1 MMNGVQWMQLQGI
14 SGLTKE
20 ELKQL
25 LDFSNDITNISER
38 YIVACQIISNLLE
51 EEIKQELEDFDDSV
65 DLTICKMLLDGDV
78 VVEPEDR
85 KLH

>member
-1 MMNGVQWMQLQGI
+1 MNGGQWMQLQGI
-14 SGLTKE
+14 NGLTKE
-20 ELKQL
+20 ELTQL
-25 LDFSNDITNISER
+25 LDFSNDVTNMTQR

-51 EEIKQELEDFDDSV
+51 ENIKEGIENFDDSV

-78 VVEPEDR
+78 TVEPEDR

>member
-1 MMNGVQWMQLQGI
+1 MQLQGI
-14 SGLTKE
+14 NGLTKD

-25 LDFSNDITNISER
+25 LDFSNDVTNISER

-51 EEIKQELEDFDDSV
+51 EEIKQELENFDDSV

-78 VVEPEDR
+78 VVELEDR

>member
-1 MMNGVQWMQLQGI
+1 MQLQGI
-14 SGLTKE
+14 NGLTKD

-25 LDFSNDITNISER
+25 LDFSNDLTNISER
-38 YIVACQIISNLLE
+38 YIVACQIISNILE
-51 EEIKQELEDFDDSV
+51 ENIKEGIENFDDSV

-78 VVEPEDR
+78 TVEPEDR

>member
-1 MMNGVQWMQLQGI
+1 MMNGGQWMQLQDI
-14 SGLTKE
+14 NGLTKD

-25 LDFSNDITNISER
+25 LDFSNDITNITQR

-51 EEIKQELEDFDDSV
+51 ENRKGIENFDDSV

-78 VVEPEDR
+78 VIEPEDR

>member
-1 MMNGVQWMQLQGI
+1 MQLQGI
-14 SGLTKE
+14 NGLTKE

>member
-1 MMNGVQWMQLQGI
+1 MQLQGI
-14 SGLTKE
+14 NGLTKD

-25 LDFSNDITNISER
+25 LDFSNDLTNISER

-51 EEIKQELEDFDDSV
+51 EEIKQELENFDDSV

>member
-1 MMNGVQWMQLQGI
+1 MQLQGI
-14 SGLTKE
+14 NGLTKD

-51 EEIKQELEDFDDSV
+51 EDIKQVLEDFDDSV

>member
-1 MMNGVQWMQLQGI
+1 MQLQGI
-14 SGLTKE
+14 NGLTKE

-51 EEIKQELEDFDDSV
+51 EEIKQELEDFNDSV

-78 VVEPEDR
+78 VVEPEHR

>member
-1 MMNGVQWMQLQGI
+1 MQLQGI
-14 SGLTKE
+14 NGLTKE

-78 VVEPEDR
+78 VVEPEHR

>member
-1 MMNGVQWMQLQGI
+1 MQLQGI
-14 SGLTKE
+14 NGLTKE

-25 LDFSNDITNISER
+25 LDFSNDVTNMTQR

-51 EEIKQELEDFDDSV
+51 ENIKEGIENFDDSV

>member
-1 MMNGVQWMQLQGI
+1 MQLQGI
-14 SGLTKE
+14 NGLTKD

-25 LDFSNDITNISER
+25 LDFSNDETNITER
-38 YIVACQIISNLLE
+38 YVVACQIISNLLE
-51 EEIKQELEDFDDSV
+51 EDIKQELENFDDSV

>member
-1 MMNGVQWMQLQGI
+1 MQLQGI

>member
-1 MMNGVQWMQLQGI
+1 MQLQGI
-14 SGLTKE
+14 NGLTKD

-25 LDFSNDITNISER
+25 LDFSNDLTNISER

-51 EEIKQELEDFDDSV
+51 EEIKQELENFDDSV

-78 VVEPEDR
+78 VVELEDR